1 MADPAPAPPAARL
14 PANMRGIA
22 LMVTSSAMFGGM
34 AGIVRHLSG
43 DIHPFEAAFFRN
55 FFGLIMFLPILAK
68 VGLAPLRTRRFG
80 FLTLRAALNAT
91 SMTLFFLAVSLV
103 PIAKVAA
110 LNFTSP
116 LFVTLAAIGLLGER
130 MGLRRTIGLA
140 IGFTGALV
148 ILRPG
153 LEVINPGS
161 GYALLS
167 AAIWAAAIIVIK
179 VLSRTESSLTITVYA
194 VLFLTPLTLIPAL
207 FVWRW
212 PDLEQLAWLAGIG
225 FLGTGGHLLFAQA
238 LSHADASLVMPFD
251 FTKLLWAALIGF
263 FFFTEVPVVWTW
275 VGGAV
280 IFTSATYVA
289 YRERISDRAAEPV

>member
-1 MADPAPAPPAARL
+1 
-14 PANMRGIA
+14 
-22 LMVTSSAMFGGM
+22 
-34 AGIVRHLSG
+34 
-43 DIHPFEAAFFRN
+43 
-55 FFGLIMFLPILAK
+55 
-68 VGLAPLRTRRFG
+68 
-80 FLTLRAALNAT
+80 
-91 SMTLFFLAVSLV
+91 
-103 PIAKVAA
+103 
-110 LNFTSP
+110 
-116 LFVTLAAIGLLGER
+116 

-140 IGFTGALV
+140 IGFAGALV

-161 GYALLS
+161 SYALLS

-225 FLGTGGHLLFAQA
+225 FLGTGAHLLFAQA
-238 LSHADASLVMPFD
+238 LSHADASLIMPFD

-263 FFFTEVPVVWTW
+263 FFFTEIPVVWTW

-289 YRERISDRAAEPV
+289 YRERIADGAAEPA